1 MNMESEIFSKNAGV
15 TGQVRVKDRDRDRG
29 NQPAANQWLGTLRTD
44 GGWLTVVSSQEK

>member
-1 MNMESEIFSKNAGV
+1 MESEIFSKNAGV
-15 TGQVRVKDRDRDRG
+15 TDQVRVTDRGRDRDRG